1 MYTNLINKINEL
13 RNIKKQINF
22 IQIGAY
28 DGHSMDDIANIVL
41 NENDKGIFIEPNPF
55 IINDLKENKK
65 NFKNATI
72 LEVAVI
78 PDENF
83 FNEFFHV
90 HINGGGSSF
99 IRGLANKEK
108 TESENFKVI
117 DIKKITVNE
126 LFKKYVDFDVDIVF
140 TDCEGYDFDI
150 NKKILQ
156 FCKPSILYMEAWDT
170 KDLNNLFNKQRI
182 TTRNEMFKFLEE
194 NSYQIFFESK
204 GENLFCYLN

>member
-1 MYTNLINKINEL
+1 MYNDLISKINEL
-13 RNIKKQINF
+13 RKLKKNLNF

-28 DGHSMDDIANIVL
+28 DGCSIDDIANIVL

-55 IINDLKENKK
+55 IMNKLKENKK

-83 FNEFFHV
+83 YNEFFHV
-90 HINGGGSSF
+90 NINGGGSSF
-99 IRGLANKEK
+99 IRGLANNEK
-108 TESENFKVI
+108 TENNNFKVI

-126 LFKKYVDFDVDIVF
+126 LFKKYINFDIDILF

-156 FCKPSILYMEAWDT
+156 FCKPSILYMEAWNT
-170 KDLNNLFNKQRI
+170 IDLNNLFNKQRI
-182 TTRNEMFKFLEE
+182 TTRDEIFKFLEE
-194 NSYQIFFESK
+194 NGYQIYFESN
-204 GENLFCYLN
+204 GENLYCYLK